1 MCSCLLGGGG
11 GGGGVGTVWTAP
23 SRARG
28 GGGTV
33 SRSEPAEG
41 SLFAWALI
49 DMGAASVA
57 TEAGAIDF
65 LHLLGKTLWT
75 WAQVRL
81 HSFVLTI

>member
-1 MCSCLLGGGG
+1 MWGPLG
-11 GGGGVGTVWTAP
+11 P
-23 SRARG
+23 RRRARATA
-28 GGGTV
+28 GGTV
-33 SRSEPAEG
+33 SHSEPAEG

-81 HSFVLTI
+81 RSFVLTI